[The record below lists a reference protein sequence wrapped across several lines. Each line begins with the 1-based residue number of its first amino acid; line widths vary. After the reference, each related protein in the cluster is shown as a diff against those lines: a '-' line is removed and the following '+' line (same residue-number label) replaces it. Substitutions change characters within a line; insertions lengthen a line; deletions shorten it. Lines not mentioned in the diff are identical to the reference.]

1 MSMLPIF
8 LLVLPVVG
16 HEHRGQPT
24 QEELNAPV
32 DAILW
37 MHIFLQVTVW
47 GVLFPVG
54 MILGMIRSRWHVP
67 LQVRSQL
74 VLEARFTSLTSLL
87 EYGIR
92 SDHCWLYSRIYA

>member
-1 MSMLPIF
+1 MSILPVF
-8 LLVLPVVG
+8 FLVLPAVG

-24 QEELNAPV
+24 EEELNAPV
-32 DAILW
+32 DVILW

-54 MILGMIRSRWHVP
+54 MILGMTRSRWHVP

-92 SDHCWLYSRIYA
+92 SDSCWLYSRTYA

>member
-54 MILGMIRSRWHVP
+54 MILGMTRSRWHVP
-67 LQVRSQL
+67 LQVRS
-74 VLEARFTSLTSLL
+74 
-87 EYGIR
+87 
-92 SDHCWLYSRIYA
+92 